1 MKNTHC
7 VLALFLVACGSKAP
21 KVPAIKDASGTIP
34 MTENILRSPITH
46 GDTPIWYYNESEN
59 LIIEEIAETL
69 PQDQIFLN
77 EVSIA
82 DYPKT
87 PDKLP
92 SSFVLT
98 RQDEQIDIVNYRNLE
113 DSVWVQYSQSKLTY
127 LEFNNYSNTDF
138 RLEDLP
144 VFHATLDDYKER
156 YPGSHSLR
164 NLFPS
169 YLLQDYTNLDSVK
182 TIDLTFLWTEGARID
197 IIWLNKYAAH
207 ADIGFLII
215 KEVR

>member
-1 MKNTHC
+1 MKSTHC
-7 VLALFLVACGSKAP
+7 VLALFLVACGTKVP
-21 KVPAIKDASGTIP
+21 KVPAIEDASSSIP
-34 MTENILRSPITH
+34 KAENILRSPITH

-82 DYPKT
+82 NYPKT
-87 PDKLP
+87 PEKLP
-92 SSFVLT
+92 SSFILK
-98 RQDEQIDIVNYRNLE
+98 RRDDQIDILNYRNLE
-113 DSVWVQYSQSKLTY
+113 DSVWVQYSQGKLTS

-144 VFHATLDDYKER
+144 VFQATLDDYKER
-156 YPGSHSLR
+156 YPGSYSLR

-169 YLLQDYTNLDSVK
+169 YLLQDYHNLDSVK

-197 IIWLNKYAAH
+197 IIWLNKYAVH
-207 ADIGFLII
+207 AEF
-215 KEVR
+215 RFF